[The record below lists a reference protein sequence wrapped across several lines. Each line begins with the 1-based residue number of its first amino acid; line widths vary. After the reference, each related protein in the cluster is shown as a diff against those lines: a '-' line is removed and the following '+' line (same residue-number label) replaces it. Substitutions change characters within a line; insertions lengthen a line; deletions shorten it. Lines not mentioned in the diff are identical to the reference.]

1 MGVTHKAKAGA
12 LLTGTEY
19 EAADSHV
26 VDIDPADIGAATD
39 DHNHDVDYE
48 AAGAVAT
55 HAAAGDPHTG
65 YRLESA
71 DHSHATSG
79 LQGGQVAHGALSGVG
94 ANDHHNQAHALN
106 SADHTGSFDN
116 VPVGT
121 VNLYA
126 GSGDPEGN
134 QTAEAGSMYLRTN
147 GSVYIKGSGSGD
159 TGWLEIVTVG

>member
-1 MGVTHKAKAGA
+1 MAVTHKAKAGA

-19 EAADSHV
+19 EAADSHTV
-26 VDIDPADIGAATD
+26 TGLAAD
-39 DHNHDVDYE
+39 DHDHDADYE

-71 DHSHATSG
+71 DHSHASTG
-79 LQGGQVAHGALSGVG
+79 LQGGQVAHSALSGTG

-106 SADHTGSFDN
+106 AADHTGAFDS

-121 VNLYA
+121 VTVYTGA
-126 GSGDPEGN
+126 GDPEGS
-134 QTAEAGSMYLRTN
+134 QTAVAGSIYLRTN
-147 GSVYIKGSGSGD
+147 GTVFIKGSGSGN